1 MKNSLLNLLS
11 TPLPV
16 LNSLGLRTR
25 VGLSSEDPTALRHS
39 DEAYEVYL
47 SIYSPEGPLADRVR
61 MGEIEPNR
69 RRMFDVSEA
78 AAPYVSGVDHLT
90 VVHRIPTRLLNQVEN
105 LEDIIEIPDHSDYF
119 MYRSM
124 LEYSYP
130 EGGNGSVIYETPPG
144 LNANATT
151 TKSSNTLTF
160 TCQIVLSEIL
170 STYVVLIH
178 SSVNPSYS
186 NMADFNYGFFAQSG
200 GMATSD
206 HVAVGPFSVSV
217 LDVAQLIP
225 RETILRDRDPVDGQS
240 SYTFVGSCGDASV
253 IPLVL
258 NASPELGAIALEH
271 THPPQAY
278 VFPYNAGEKKTI
290 KTEAQRAWSS
300 IFTSKNRFADE

>member
-25 VGLSSEDPTALRHS
+25 VGLSSEDPTALRHA
-39 DEAYEVYL
+39 DETYDVYL
-47 SIYSPEGPLADRVR
+47 SIYSPEGPLMDRVSL
-61 MGEIEPNR
+61 GEVTPNR
-69 RRMFDVSEA
+69 RRMFDISAA

-90 VVHRIPTRLLNQVEN
+90 VVHRIPTRLLSRVDN
-105 LEDIIEIPDHSDYF
+105 LEDVIEIPDHSDYF

-144 LNANATT
+144 LNANAGATNT
-151 TKSSNTLTF
+151 SNTLTF

-186 NMADFNYGFFAQSG
+186 NMADFNYGFFSQTGETA
-200 GMATSD
+200 ASD
-206 HVAVGPFSVSV
+206 HTMVGPYSVSI
-217 LDVAQLIP
+217 LDVGNIIP
-225 RETILRDRDPVDGQS
+225 RETILKDRDSVDGQS
-240 SYTFVGSCGDASV
+240 AYTFVGSSEDAVV

-278 VFPYNAGEKKTI
+278 VFPYDAGEKRTI
-290 KTEAQRAWSS
+290 KTEAQRAWTS
-300 IFTSKNRFADE
+300 IFSSKRLVR